1 MSENLKL
8 WEAVSKT
15 DPKYTK
21 AFSKAGGFSGT
32 AINATYLI
40 RKATELWGPMGGQ
53 WGPEIAEEKYVE
65 GAEGTII
72 HVLRINLKHPQ
83 GVIPSFGQTT
93 FVGKNKHGLFT
104 DEEAPK
110 KSLTDAITKA
120 LSMLGFS
127 ADVFLGLYDDNKY
140 VNDRKAEFSSDGKVS
155 RITPNAGA
163 GDDLDAETKRLVE
176 TTRDHILVALNEGKD
191 WDAYSLCESLTDE
204 QMAEKLYLWSL
215 LDSKQRRRIKNQA
228 EVAKTKKVA

>member
-1 MSENLKL
+1 MSATENLKV
-8 WEAVSKT
+8 WNAVEKT

-40 RKATELWGPMGGQ
+40 KKATELWGPIGGT
-53 WGPEIAEEKYVE
+53 WGPEVEDERYVE

-72 HVLRINLKHPQ
+72 HVLRVKMRHPT
-83 GVIPSFGQTT
+83 GWLHTYGQTT
-93 FVGKNKHGLFT
+93 FVGKNKHGPFT

-110 KSLTDAITKA
+110 KSLTDAISKG

-140 VNDRKAEFSSDGKVS
+140 VSDRKAEFSEPVGVIKPTDGARGRTDPKRRKV
-155 RITPNAGA
+155 
-163 GDDLDAETKRLVE
+163 VE
-176 TTRDHILVALNEGKD
+176 DTAILVKNALKED
-191 WDAYSLCESLTDE
+191 RDFDAYALCEDFTDPD
-204 QMAEKLYLWSL
+204 EKVYLWSF
-215 LDSKQRRRIKNQA
+215 LDSKERSRLKAQAAAENQQQPKA
-228 EVAKTKKVA
+228 T

>member
-1 MSENLKL
+1 MSNLKL
-8 WEAVSKT
+8 WDSVSKT

-40 RKATELWGPMGGQ
+40 RKATELWGPMGGA
-53 WGPEIAEEKYVE
+53 WGPEIVDEKYVT
-65 GAEGTII
+65 GAEESVV
-72 HVLRINLKHPQ
+72 HVLRINFRHPQ
-83 GVIPSFGQTT
+83 GVFPSFGQTT
-93 FVGKNKHGLFT
+93 FVGKNKNGPFT

-140 VNDRKAEFSSDGKVS
+140 VSDRKAEFSES
-155 RITPNAGA
+155 ITPTAGA
-163 GDDLDAETKRLVE
+163 RGRVAPSRRKGIEDTA
-176 TTRDHILVALNEGKD
+176 ILVKDALKEERD
-191 WDAYSLCESLTDE
+191 VDAYGLCENFTDPD
-204 QMAEKLYLWSL
+204 EKVYLWSF
-215 LDSKQRRRIKNQA
+215 LDSKERSRLKAQA
-228 EVAKTKKVA
+228 TVANGATS

>member
-1 MSENLKL
+1 MSSDNLKL
-8 WEAVSKT
+8 WSAVEKT

-40 RKATELWGPMGGQ
+40 RKATELWGPMGGL
-53 WGPEIAEEKYVE
+53 WGPEIADEKYVE

-83 GVIPSFGQTT
+83 GILPSYGQTT
-93 FVGKNKHGLFT
+93 FVGKNKHGMFT

-127 ADVFLGLYDDNKY
+127 ADVFMGAFDDNKY
-140 VNDRKAEFSSDGKVS
+140 VNSQEAKPAYQSVS
-155 RITPNAGA
+155 RDVWDTLDIQVQTRLQGIADHARSFLDGGKA
-163 GDDLDAETKRLVE
+163 KEAVELIKKEALDADL
-176 TTRDHILVALNEGKD
+176 HVAL
-191 WDAYSLCESLTDE
+191 
-204 QMAEKLYLWSL
+204 WSRFN
-215 LDSKQRRRIKNQA
+215 SSERSA
-228 EVAKTKKVA
+228 MKKAA

>member
-8 WEAVSKT
+8 WESVEKT

-40 RKATELWGPMGGQ
+40 RKATALWGPMGGK
-53 WGPEIAEEKYVE
+53 WGPEIVDEKYVP

-83 GVIPSFGQTT
+83 GSLPSYGQTT
-93 FVGKNKHGLFT
+93 FVGQNKHGPFT

-140 VNDRKAEFSSDGKVS
+140 VNDRKTEFSLSK
-155 RITPNAGA
+155 ITPNAGA
-163 GDDLDAETKRLVE
+163 GDDLDTEARKMVE
-176 TTRDHILVALNEGKD
+176 LTRDKVIEALNAD
-191 WDAYSLCESLTDE
+191 RDFDAYALCESLTDD
-204 QMAEKLYLWSL
+204 MLPEKLYLWSL
-215 LDSKQRRRIKNQA
+215 LDSKQRRRLKNQA
-228 EVAKTKKVA
+228 ELAKKKVA